1 MTASKRKTM
10 LKKRV
15 FSILII
21 LLFLLL
27 NGGRDLRG
35 TYSITSS
42 LIFSLCLDAG
52 NIVCIAD
59 MEHLDSGSG
68 LLHNYHHLLIGIRS
82 NERSGVY
89 FTDEES
95 FVLLLNLLGL
105 FESADNLIES

>member
-1 MTASKRKTM
+1 MTASQRKTL

-21 LLFLLL
+21 LFLLLL
-27 NGGRDLRG
+27 NGGSDLRG
-35 TYSITSS
+35 TSGVASGLILS
-42 LIFSLCLDAG
+42 LRLDTG

-68 LLHNYHHLLIGIRS
+68 LLHNYHHLLIWIRS

-89 FTDEES
+89 LTDEES
-95 FVLLLNLLGL
+95 LVLLLNLLGL